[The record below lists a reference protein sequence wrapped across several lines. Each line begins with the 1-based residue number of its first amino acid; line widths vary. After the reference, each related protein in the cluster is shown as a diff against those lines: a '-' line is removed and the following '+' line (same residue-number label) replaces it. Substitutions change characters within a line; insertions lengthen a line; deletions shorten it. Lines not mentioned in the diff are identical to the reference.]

1 MVEREGTKR
10 EREQKDKREK
20 MMMMVRM
27 LSTRTPTKGAPH
39 HFSKPFPPPPQK
51 KKNSKQV
58 EKYRPHTLADVVG
71 NRDAVDRLRV
81 VQAEGNMPNLILAGP
96 PGTGKTTSVLCLA
109 RAMLGPAAKDA
120 VLELN
125 ASDDRGID
133 VVRTKIKMFA
143 QKKTTL
149 PPGRHKL
156 VILDEADAM
165 TTGAQQAL
173 RRTMELHSATT
184 RFALACNASS
194 KVIEPIQS
202 RCAVLRFGRL
212 SDADVLGRLQ
222 TVAAAEGVATM
233 PDGLEALVFSADGD
247 MRQALNNLQSTA
259 AGFGLVNAENVLR
272 VCDQPHPA
280 TVSAAVESALEGDLD
295 AAHALLASLLDRGY
309 SSGDVVGTLFRLL
322 RALPAGGKV
331 PEFAQLEAIREVA
344 ETQARLSDGVG
355 TRLQLDGLLARLV
368 GVGQQA
374 GIAAGSLGG
383 ERKKEAKVVE
393 AEKAAPAA
401 AAAAAAGGAAAAPV
415 KAA

>member
-1 MVEREGTKR
+1 MIR
-10 EREQKDKREK
+10 
-20 MMMMVRM
+20 
-27 LSTRTPTKGAPH
+27 TRAFVGGLFFDPDRHRASRGRNKARSSPPH
-39 HFSKPFPPPPQK
+39 HHNNK
-51 KKNSKQV
+51 KKKRPLGPRPHEPQV

-143 QKKTTL
+143 QKKATL

-173 RRTMELHSATT
+173 RRTMELHSSTT

-202 RCAVLRFGRL
+202 RCAVLRYGRL

-222 TVAAAEGVATM
+222 TVAAAEGVATL
-233 PDGLEALVFSADGD
+233 PCGLTALVFSADGD

-259 AGFGLVNAENVLR
+259 AGFGLVSEENVLR

-280 TVSAAVESALEGDLD
+280 TVQAAVERALEGDLD
-295 AAHALLASLLDRGY
+295 AAHALLTSLLDKGY

-322 RALPAGGKV
+322 KALPAGGRV

-368 GVGQQA
+368 AVGTQA
-374 GIAAGSLGG
+374 GISKR
-383 ERKKEAKVVE
+383 EEVK
-393 AEKAAPAA
+393 AEAPA
-401 AAAAAAGGAAAAPV
+401 AAAAPV
-415 KAA
+415 KAV

>member
-1 MVEREGTKR
+1 MIR
-10 EREQKDKREK
+10 
-20 MMMMVRM
+20 
-27 LSTRTPTKGAPH
+27 TRAFVDGLFFDPDRHRTSRGRNKARSSPPH
-39 HFSKPFPPPPQK
+39 HHHHNK
-51 KKNSKQV
+51 KRPLGPRPHEPQV

-173 RRTMELHSATT
+173 RRTMELHSSTT

-202 RCAVLRFGRL
+202 RCAVLRYGRL

-222 TVAAAEGVATM
+222 TVAAAEGVATL
-233 PDGLEALVFSADGD
+233 PCGLTALVFSADGD

-259 AGFGLVNAENVLR
+259 AGFGLVSEENVLR

-280 TVSAAVESALEGDLD
+280 TVQAAVERALEGDLD
-295 AAHALLASLLDRGY
+295 AAHALLTSLLDKGY

-322 RALPAGGKV
+322 KALPAGGRV

-368 GVGQQA
+368 AVGTQA
-374 GIAAGSLGG
+374 GIAKR
-383 ERKKEAKVVE
+383 EEVK
-393 AEKAAPAA
+393 AEAPA
-401 AAAAAAGGAAAAPV
+401 AAAAPV
-415 KAA
+415 KAV

>member
-1 MVEREGTKR
+1 M
-10 EREQKDKREK
+10 
-20 MMMMVRM
+20 
-27 LSTRTPTKGAPH
+27 
-39 HFSKPFPPPPQK
+39 
-51 KKNSKQV
+51 
-58 EKYRPHTLADVVG
+58 G

-143 QKKTTL
+143 QKKATL

-173 RRTMELHSATT
+173 RRTMELHSSTT

-202 RCAVLRFGRL
+202 RCAVLRYGRL

-222 TVAAAEGVATM
+222 TVAAAEGVATL
-233 PDGLEALVFSADGD
+233 PCGLTALVFSADGD

-259 AGFGLVNAENVLR
+259 AGFGLVSEENVLR

-280 TVSAAVESALEGDLD
+280 TVQAAVERALEGDLD
-295 AAHALLASLLDRGY
+295 AAHALLTSLLDKGY

-322 RALPAGGKV
+322 KALPAGGRV

-368 GVGQQA
+368 AVGTQA
-374 GIAAGSLGG
+374 GISKR
-383 ERKKEAKVVE
+383 EEVK
-393 AEKAAPAA
+393 AEAPAA
-401 AAAAAAGGAAAAPV
+401 VAAPV
-415 KAA
+415 KAV